1 MSKIKAVLFDLDGTL
16 MNTLDDLADAVN
28 FALDFFGFETHSID
42 KYRYFVGNGIPN
54 LIMRA
59 TPENRR
65 DATTLAAVKKK
76 FYEYYNLHSMKKT
89 RPYSGIPETLAAL
102 KKAGIK
108 TAVVTNKDDA
118 AAKIIINGFFP
129 NSFDFVF
136 GASEDIPKKPDP
148 TIVRIATEKLGV
160 TADECVFVGDSCVD
174 METAGNSGI
183 YSVGVTWG
191 FRPKAEL
198 VEYGASSIVDTPE
211 EIISVIKKIG

>member
-59 TPENRR
+59 TPENHR

-76 FYEYYNLHSMKKT
+76 FYEYYNLHSMEKT

-118 AAKIIINGFFP
+118 AAKIIINGFFS

>member
-59 TPENRR
+59 TPENHR

-76 FYEYYNLHSMKKT
+76 FYEYYNLHSMEKT

-160 TADECVFVGDSCVD
+160 TADECVFVGDSGMDMATAKNAGCV
-174 METAGNSGI
+174 AL
-183 YSVGVTWG
+183 GVTWG
-191 FRPKAEL
+191 FRPREELLENGADFLAE
-198 VEYGASSIVDTPE
+198 EPS
-211 EIISVIKKIG
+211 EIFPLILKL

>member
-28 FALDFFGFETHSID
+28 FALDFFGFETHSIE

-59 TPENRR
+59 TPENHR
-65 DATTLAAVKKK
+65 DETTLAAVKKK

-136 GASEDIPKKPDP
+136 GTSEDIPKKPDP

-191 FRPKAEL
+191 FRPKTEL
-198 VEYGASSIVDTPE
+198 IEYGASVIVNTPD
-211 EIISVIKKIG
+211 EIISVIKKLG